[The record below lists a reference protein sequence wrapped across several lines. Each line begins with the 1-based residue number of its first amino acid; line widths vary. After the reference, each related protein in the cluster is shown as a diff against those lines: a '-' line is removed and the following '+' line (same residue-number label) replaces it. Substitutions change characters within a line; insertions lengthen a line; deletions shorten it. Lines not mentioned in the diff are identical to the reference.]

1 MSTIELT
8 DENFED
14 TITNNPIVL
23 VDFWATWCGPCRHFA
38 PIFEQSA
45 IDNPDI
51 VHGKLDT
58 EDAVK
63 IATMAR
69 ITAIPT
75 LMAFR
80 DGIVVFNQA
89 GALPAPALAE
99 VIQQVRDLDMQEVH
113 THIAQA
119 PTQGEP
125 ATSESPRPIS

>member
-14 TITNNPIVL
+14 TIKNNNLVL
-23 VDFWATWCGPCRHFA
+23 VDFWASWCGPCRQFA

-45 IDNPDI
+45 QDNPDI

-58 EDAVK
+58 EAAQRV
-63 IATMAR
+63 ASMAR

-80 DGIVVFNQA
+80 DGILVLNQA
-89 GALPAPALAE
+89 GALPAPALTQ
-99 VIQQVRDLDMQEVH
+99 VIESVRNLDMDAVH
-113 THIAQA
+113 AHTAT
-119 PTQGEP
+119 PDGSP
-125 ATSESPRPIS
+125 AEAKA